1 MYTIIDPVR
10 IYTREYNITEDELE
24 EFLIKVSD
32 SSFNTLCNKIFD
44 LIKQAY
50 INELPADFTFS
61 DNEEMQIRSELLFQ
75 LLNFLSCCTSKHFAG
90 LTNFVASTKFTY
102 KNNVGVKEYPTY
114 NTEKSLREP
123 FLKNILPTINDMK
136 KLNEIESNS
145 FSLQSDVRNMPY
157 YFSKRNFRNGFF
169 LVDSPLSQYIYNHII
184 FAPIKGFE
192 EIESTTNSPLFGE
205 YYRIIDHER
214 LDNRAKYLLPKENKY
229 FLSVLLR
236 TINSRETPYTTK
248 AQDGMSLQS
257 LDSLYRL
264 FFEIYQN
271 TAVIRADSLEC
282 LLFLINTENI
292 FQVSYMSTL
301 LDTYTDLS
309 KQYKGKSFET
319 GFNRSRQLIGSI
331 ANCPLNT
338 LKLKLLKYTIE
349 SSFTFDFT
357 HNNLSTD
364 EFTKL
369 IGYSTINKEYP
380 ILGERFNKVLSIIQE
395 MIDCF
400 FFVLL
405 TAEQCFYNDEIT
417 HSDIILHN
425 ILNTRC
431 MEKLKEKILHYLTPD
446 RETHNGFFVPDMP
459 WSFLKPAVQNENY
472 KTLTSTLDDY
482 YTFTVI
488 YDAFHYQDFDNIH
501 GRIHSYND
509 SPYLIK
515 SANRRVKS
523 APTKS
528 S

>member
-1 MYTIIDPVR
+1 MYAIIDPLR
-10 IYTREYNITEDELE
+10 IYTQEYNITDEE
-24 EFLIKVSD
+24 IEQFIKREPEK
-32 SSFNTLCNKIFD
+32 SFDTLCDKIFD
-44 LIKQAY
+44 LVKQAY
-50 INELPADFTFS
+50 INELPADFAFS
-61 DNEEMQIRSELLFQ
+61 DNEEIQIKSELLLQ

-102 KNNVGVKEYPTY
+102 KNIVGVKEYPTY

-123 FLKNILPTINDMK
+123 FLKNILPKANDMK
-136 KLNEIESNS
+136 ELNEIEANS
-145 FSLQSDVRNMPY
+145 FTPQSDEKNMPY
-157 YFSKRNFRNGFF
+157 YFSKKNFRNGFF

-192 EIESTTNSPLFGE
+192 EIESTTNSPFFGE

-214 LDNRAKYLLPKENKY
+214 LDNRAKYLISKENKY

-236 TINSRETPYTTK
+236 AINSRETPYTTK

-264 FFEIYQN
+264 FFEIYQT
-271 TAVIRADSLEC
+271 TAVIRAGSLEC
-282 LLFLINTENI
+282 LLFLINAENI
-292 FQVSYMSTL
+292 FQMSYMSTL
-301 LDTYTDLS
+301 LETYTDLS
-309 KQYKGKSFET
+309 KRYKGKSFET
-319 GFNRSRQLIGSI
+319 GFNSSRQLIGSI

-349 SSFTFDFT
+349 SSFSFDFT
-357 HNNLSTD
+357 HSNLSTE

-380 ILGERFNKVLSIIQE
+380 ILGERFCKILSIIQE

-400 FFVLL
+400 FFTLL
-405 TAEQCFYNDEIT
+405 TAEQCFYNDENI
-417 HSDIILHN
+417 HSDIVLHN
-425 ILNTRC
+425 ILNTHS

-446 RETHNGFFVPDMP
+446 REKQNGFFVPDVP
-459 WSFLKPAVQNENY
+459 WSFFKPAVKDENY
-472 KTLTSTLDDY
+472 KNLTSSLDDY

-488 YDAFHYQDFDNIH
+488 YDAFHYQDFDNIY

-515 SANRRVKS
+515 SANRRIKND
-523 APTKS
+523 S
-528 S
+528 SNPS